1 MMKSQTTRFEWPAI
15 HLDGVTM
22 RKLLISMLMVLVA
35 LTFGCGKSDQPGS
48 EGSADRTQKGQD
60 HSQKS
65 PGQKH
70 GSKSQTKSGE
80 QDIDVDKLNIPDRM
94 KEAIKSGRIPKERVQ
109 EMIAAAQGSKGRDE
123 GGTAPLVNV
132 GSVSRKDL
140 NSYLVLNGIVEPE
153 RKIEIFS
160 RLSAYVKQIVKE
172 EGAYVKK
179 NDILA
184 LLDDTEIKIIYQ
196 QAKIQ
201 LKQANLSFE
210 EAENNLTRSQEL
222 VKKDLI
228 SEQEYQA
235 TEALYKQ
242 RKLDYE
248 NRQENFKNLQLQL
261 NWTKIRA
268 LSEGYI
274 TERLIETGDRVNS
287 NQQVYTIEDFSPL
300 LIRVFVPT
308 SDSIKLKTGM
318 QAEVNTEILKG
329 TRFDGKVKLINPR
342 IDVETGTVKVTV
354 EVNDETL
361 KLKPGMFVEVRIVIG
376 VKQDVLVIPRK
387 AILFKQNKT
396 FVFVM
401 DRMSQV
407 AQQEVTLGLMEEDLV
422 EITSG
427 LEEGNVIVVVG
438 VESLKDGQRVEVVQ

>member
-1 MMKSQTTRFEWPAI
+1 
-15 HLDGVTM
+15 
-22 RKLLISMLMVLVA
+22 MLMVLVA

-48 EGSADRTQKGQD
+48 ERSADRSQKERPQGKNNQGED
-60 HSQKS
+60 HSEKS
-65 PGQKH
+65 GNQNPG
-70 GSKSQTKSGE
+70 SKSGE
-80 QDIDVDKLNIPDRM
+80 QEIDVDKLDIPDRM
-94 KEAIKSGRIPKERVQ
+94 KEAIKSGRIPKERVK
-109 EMIAAAQGSKGRDE
+109 EMIAAAKGRMGQDEGKGRMGQDE

-132 GSVSRKDL
+132 GTVSKKDL

-160 RLSAYVKQIVKE
+160 RLSAYIKQIVKE
-172 EGAYVKK
+172 EGAYVKE
-179 NDILA
+179 NDVLA
-184 LLDDTEIKIIYQ
+184 LLDDTEIKITYRQASIQ
-196 QAKIQ
+196 LEQAK
-201 LKQANLSFE
+201 LTYE
-210 EAENNLTRSQEL
+210 EAENNFTRSQEL

-242 RKLDYE
+242 RKLDYD

-308 SDSIKLKTGM
+308 YDSIKLKTGM

-329 TRFDGKVKLINPR
+329 SSFDGKVKLINPR

-354 EVNDETL
+354 EIFDESL

-376 VKQDVLVIPRK
+376 VKEGVLVIPRK

-396 FVFVM
+396 YVFVM
-401 DRMSQV
+401 NRSQV
-407 AQQEVTLGLMEEDLV
+407 AQQEVTLGLTEEDQV

-427 LEEGNVIVVVG
+427 LKEGNVIVVVG